1 MSFLRVSDQLGSF
14 FRHAVLVLRTSS
26 PARSLGTADYDA
38 ALDLCK
44 QDTLSNVF
52 VAARL
57 IEGGP
62 TFTSSLLGVGSSP
75 LGSMCWVSANV
86 VPINCDELALKA
98 FATKLRRYKR
108 RCSSIFGE
116 SEQVLGLWD
125 RLEPMWGEP
134 SSIRAEQPMMAVM
147 TSPRDA
153 GRPMDPRV
161 RLARDDEIDLVV
173 PAAAHMFTA
182 EIGYPP
188 FIGSDHDYRR
198 MVGGLIRAG
207 HTYVIC
213 EGGKVV
219 FKADVGSLAFG
230 VAQIQG
236 VWVAPQLRGM
246 GLAEPA
252 MNAVVQH
259 VLDNLASEVTLY
271 VNSYNEA
278 AIRTYVATGFEQV
291 GTFATVIV

>member
-1 MSFLRVSDQLGSF
+1 M
-14 FRHAVLVLRTSS
+14 LRTFS
-26 PARSLGTADYDA
+26 PARSLGSADYDA
-38 ALDLCK
+38 ALNLCE
-44 QDTLSNVF
+44 QDALSNVF

-57 IEGGP
+57 LEGGP
-62 TFTSSLLGVGSSP
+62 AFTSSLLGVGSSP
-75 LGSMCWVSANV
+75 LNAMCWVSANV
-86 VPINCDELALKA
+86 VPINCDEPALKA
-98 FATKLRRYKR
+98 FAAKLRRYKR

-116 SEQVLGLWD
+116 ADQVLGLWE

-134 SSIRAEQPMMAVM
+134 SSIRAEQPMMAVT

-153 GRPMDPRV
+153 DRWMDPRV
-161 RLARDDEIDLVV
+161 RLARADELDLVV

-188 FIGSDHDYRR
+188 FVGSDHDYRR
-198 MVGGLIRAG
+198 MVGALIRAG
-207 HTYVIC
+207 HTYVIS
-213 EGGKVV
+213 EGGEVI

-236 VWVAPQLRGM
+236 VWVAPQMRGT

-278 AIRTYVATGFEQV
+278 AIRTYIATGFEQV

>member
-1 MSFLRVSDQLGSF
+1 M
-14 FRHAVLVLRTSS
+14 LRTSS
-26 PARSLGTADYDA
+26 PARSLGTADYAA
-38 ALDLCK
+38 ALDLCE
-44 QDTLSNVF
+44 QDALSNVF

-62 TFTSSLLGVGSSP
+62 TFTSSLLGIGNPP
-75 LGSMCWVSANV
+75 LSSMCWVSANV
-86 VPINCDELALKA
+86 VPINCDEPALKA
-98 FATKLRRYKR
+98 FAAKLRRYRR

-116 SEQVLGLWD
+116 ADQVLGLWE
-125 RLEPMWGEP
+125 RLEPMWGSP
-134 SSIRAEQPMMAVM
+134 SSIRADQPMMAVT

-153 GRPMDPRV
+153 DRPMDSRV
-161 RLARDDEIDLVV
+161 RLARADEVDLVL

-188 FIGSDHDYRR
+188 FVGSDHDYRR
-198 MVGGLIRAG
+198 MVGGLIGAG

-213 EGGKVV
+213 EGGQVA

-236 VWVAPQLRGM
+236 VWVTPHLRGT
-246 GLAEPA
+246 GLAQPA

-278 AIRTYVATGFEQV
+278 AIRTYVAAGFEQV